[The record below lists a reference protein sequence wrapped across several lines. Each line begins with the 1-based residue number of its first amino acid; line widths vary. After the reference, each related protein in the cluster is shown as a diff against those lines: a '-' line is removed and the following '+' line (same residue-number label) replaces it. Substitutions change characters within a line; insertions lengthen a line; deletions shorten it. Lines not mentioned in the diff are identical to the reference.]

1 MKTSYSATTALA
13 AILFLGAGTANA
25 ADCGTVTI
33 SSMNWQSAEFLASL
47 DAAILGKAF
56 DCQTEVIVG
65 DTVPTVT
72 SMIEKQEPDLVPE
85 GWVDLLPEVIQNGVK
100 EQKLVVMGDVL
111 KDGGENGWWIPKYF
125 ADAHPEIK
133 SIPDALNHPELFP
146 SSEDPSKGAVYNG
159 PQGWGATNITTQFF
173 KAYGGEKKGFVL
185 VDTGSSAGLDG
196 TIAKAY
202 ERKEP
207 WLGFYWAP
215 TAILGKYEMVKLDF
229 AAKEDLA
236 EWKRCNTVP
245 ECEDP
250 KPNVW
255 PKDRVQ
261 TVVTKS
267 FADRAGLDV
276 AKYLK
281 ARSISNKDLNVVL
294 AWMTD
299 NQATGEQA
307 AEHFLKTYPQLW
319 TPWVSQAAAEKING
333 SLE

>member
-1 MKTSYSATTALA
+1 MKNLFSSSAFATAMLFGLA
-13 AILFLGAGTANA
+13 ASAN
-25 ADCGTVTI
+25 ADCGEVTI
-33 SSMNWQSAEFLASL
+33 SSMNWQSAEFFAGL
-47 DAAILGKAF
+47 DAVILSKGF
-56 DCQTEVIVG
+56 DCQTNVIVG

-72 SMIEKQEPDLVPE
+72 SMVERQQPDLMPE
-85 GWVDLLPEVIQNGVK
+85 GWVDLMPGVFQGGVDDK
-100 EQKLVVMGDVL
+100 KLVVMGDVL

-125 ADAHPEIK
+125 ADAHPDIK
-133 SIPDALNHPELFP
+133 SIPDALAHPELFP
-146 SSEDPSKGAVYNG
+146 YAEDPSKGAVYNG

-173 KAYGGEKKGFVL
+173 KAYGGEKAGFVL

-196 TIAKAY
+196 TIARAY

-236 EWKRCNTVP
+236 EWARCNTVP

-250 KPNVW
+250 KPNFW

-261 TVVTKS
+261 TVVTSS
-267 FADRAGLDV
+267 FAERAGADV
-276 AKYLK
+276 KGYLSK
-281 ARSISNKDLNVVL
+281 RTMSNPDLNVVL

-299 NQATGEQA
+299 NQASGEQA
-307 AEHFLKTYPQLW
+307 AEYFLETHPEIW
-319 TPWVSQAAAEKING
+319 TEWVSPEVAEKIKG
-333 SLE
+333 AL